1 MCVCGVCVVCGCVVC
16 MCRCGVC
23 MCGVNVCGVL
33 CVCVGLCVVCIC
45 VRVWCVCVCVFVCVW
60 CAECGLNELFVKRRE
75 DNFGMTQNFLAVQRN
90 ISRYAAA
97 EPEA

>member
-1 MCVCGVCVVCGCVVC
+1 MCVVCCVYVLVCVWCVFVCVCG
-16 MCRCGVC
+16 
-23 MCGVNVCGVL
+23 
-33 CVCVGLCVVCIC
+33 
-45 VRVWCVCVCVFVCVW
+45 VCVCVFVCVW